1 MLVESITTMFKVPSK
16 HDHVSSWAKHKDTI
30 LSSLESDLDFSMSSV
45 TPYTTS
51 YSDKNLDKF
60 QQFFDLIQSHID
72 GRKIV
77 ECWYQTY
84 HKGEFHGLH
93 NHGPLG
99 WSAVFYAKLSKGHRG
114 TTFYSPFPDTN
125 GNLID
130 YTPHVREGDI
140 IIFPSYLSHC
150 FDPSNIDEER
160 AVIAF
165 NMR

>member
-1 MLVESITTMFKVPSK
+1 MFKVPSK
-16 HDHVSSWAKHKDTI
+16 HNHVSSWKKHKDDI
-30 LSSLESDLDFSMSSV
+30 ISSLENDLDFSMSTSV
-45 TPYTTS
+45 PYTTS

-60 QQFFDLIQSHID
+60 QQFFELIQEHVD
-72 GRKIV
+72 EKRVV

-84 HKGEFHGLH
+84 RKGEYHALH

-99 WSAVFYAKLSKGHRG
+99 WSAVFYAKLGKGHRG

-130 YTPHVREGDI
+130 YTPHVIEGDL
-140 IIFPSYLSHC
+140 IIFPAYLSHC
-150 FDPSNIDEER
+150 FDPSSSEEER

-165 NMR
+165 NMK